1 MVDQHK
7 HCPMCGTPIPMNE
20 RFCSPKC
27 EQILAER
34 QRKVAKTRKI
44 IYLAF
49 AALLIIYIIFVLRGK
64 LF

>member
-20 RFCSPKC
+20 RFCSPRC

>member
-1 MVDQHK
+1 MDQHK
-7 HCPMCGTPIPMNE
+7 HCPMCGTPIPMDE

-44 IYLAF
+44 IYIAF
-49 AALLIIYIIFVLRGK
+49 AALIIIYLLFALRGR

>member
-1 MVDQHK
+1 
-7 HCPMCGTPIPMNE
+7 MCGTPIPMDE

-44 IYLAF
+44 IYIAF
-49 AALLIIYIIFVLRGK
+49 AALIIIYLLYTLKGK
-64 LF
+64 VY

>member
-7 HCPMCGTPIPMNE
+7 HCPMCGTPIPMDE

-34 QRKVAKTRKI
+34 QRRVARTRKI
-44 IYLAF
+44 IYIAF
-49 AALLIIYIIFVLRGK
+49 AALIIIYFLFAFKGK
-64 LF
+64 LY

>member
-7 HCPMCGTPIPMNE
+7 HCPMCGKPIPLDE

-27 EQILAER
+27 EQTFTER

-44 IYLAF
+44 IYIALAAF
-49 AALLIIYIIFVLRGK
+49 IIIYLVFTLKGK
-64 LF
+64 YF